1 MTFGLNAMGASISW
15 QKYLR
20 APKLRTSEPFF
31 RYLEKWLLVS
41 VVVGFITGLLVAVFD
56 YITNLTLW
64 SYFPTFFSEH
74 IFMIFPIVLAG
85 LLASGLLLKTSS
97 NQIGSGTEE
106 VILAYNK
113 EDGKIDTSSWTFPK
127 KMLATVMTIGF
138 GGSAGQEG
146 PSVYAGGVVGSW
158 VWSKLGSRRLT
169 LEDRRI
175 LVLAGAAAGIGAVF
189 KAPLTGIIF
198 ALEVPFKDDLAHD
211 ALIPSLVSAVVS
223 YLTLIAIDGSQ
234 PLFRFPG
241 IATLSLTDIAGSA
254 VLGVICGL
262 GALIFIFVYRNTT
275 LLVGR
280 ISSKFYIKAFLG
292 AVVVSG
298 IGIIS
303 VIILHRPYPLGISYD
318 LVSLAL
324 SPTTLLS
331 ALLVLFIMKLLATS
345 FTLGSTG
352 DGGIFIPQIVMG
364 ATLGGIFGQMF
375 FPANVGLFVAVGM
388 ASFLAAGF
396 KTPLAAVTFVAETTA
411 GPAYLIPS
419 LIAAAVSY
427 SVSGEASVSEHQKL
441 RDEIDISEIKDMTAD
456 RVMTKNVIAI
466 PAEISVLDFVEEYLF
481 KYQHKRFPVVDKNG
495 LIGTMSMNEVKS
507 TEREKWFKV
516 LVKDACNPNYK
527 FAYPDDNVQK
537 ILDLMYTSNI
547 GRVPI
552 VDRADPRRIVGIVA
566 KTDIIKTIEKR
577 RFGT

>member
-1 MTFGLNAMGASISW
+1 MVRTLEPSTSW
-15 QKYLR
+15 LRKYLR
-20 APKLRTSEPFF
+20 PPKLRTNEPFL

-41 VVVGFITGLLVAVFD
+41 GIVGFITGLVVAVFD
-56 YITNLTLW
+56 YVTNLTLW
-64 SYFPTFFSEH
+64 SYFPNFFTQH

-106 VILAYNK
+106 VILAYN
-113 EDGKIDTSSWTFPK
+113 EEEGKIDSSSWSFPK
-127 KMLATVMTIGF
+127 KMLAAVMTIGF

-169 LEDRRI
+169 LDDRRI

-211 ALIPSLVSAVVS
+211 ALIPSLVSSVVS

-234 PLFRFPG
+234 PLFKFPG
-241 IATLSLTDIAGSA
+241 IPSLSLTDITGSA
-254 VLGVICGL
+254 ILGVICGL
-262 GALIFIFVYRNTT
+262 GALIFILVYRNTT
-275 LLVGR
+275 LFIGR
-280 ISSKFYIKAFLG
+280 ISSKFYVKALLG

-303 VIILHRPYPLGISYD
+303 VIVLHRPYPLGISYD
-318 LVSLAL
+318 LINLAL
-324 SPTTLLS
+324 SPTTILS
-331 ALLVLFIMKLLATS
+331 ALLMLFIMKLLATS

-364 ATLGGIFGQMF
+364 AALGGLFGHMF
-375 FPANVGLFVAVGM
+375 FPANVDLFVAVGM

-396 KTPLAAVTFVAETTA
+396 KTPLAAVAFVAETTA
-411 GPAYLIPS
+411 GPGYLIPS
-419 LIAAAVSY
+419 LIAAAISY

-441 RDEIDISEIKDMTAD
+441 RDEIDISEVKDMTAD
-456 RVMTKNVIAI
+456 QVMTPNVIAV

-481 KYQHKRFPVVDKNG
+481 KYQHKAFPVVDKNG
-495 LIGTMSMNEVKS
+495 LIGTISMDEAKS
-507 TEREKWFKV
+507 TEQEKWFQV
-516 LVKDACNPNYK
+516 PVKNACNANYK
-527 FAYPDDNVQK
+527 AAYPDDRLQK

-547 GRVPI
+547 GRIPI
-552 VDRADPRRIVGIVA
+552 VDRENPRRIVGIVA
-566 KTDIIKTIEKR
+566 KTDIIRAIEKR

>member
-1 MTFGLNAMGASISW
+1 MHTNVTSSSIVW
-15 QKYLR
+15 FQKYFR
-20 APKLRTSEPFF
+20 RPTLRTNEPFF

-41 VVVGFITGLLVAVFD
+41 GIVGFITGLVVAVFD
-56 YITNLTLW
+56 YVTNLTLW
-64 SYFPTFFSEH
+64 SFFPKFFGQY
-74 IFMIFPIVLAG
+74 IFMIFPIVLVG
-85 LLASGLLLKTSS
+85 LLASGLLLKSSS

-106 VILAYNK
+106 VIRAYN
-113 EDGKIDTSSWTFPK
+113 EEEGKIDTSSWSFPK
-127 KMLATVMTIGF
+127 KMLAAVMTIGF

-158 VWSKLGSRRLT
+158 VWSKLGTRRLS
-169 LEDRRI
+169 LGDRRI

-223 YLTLIAIDGSQ
+223 YLTLITIDGSQ
-234 PLFRFPG
+234 PLFKFPG
-241 IATLSLTDIAGSA
+241 IVSLSLTDIGGSA

-262 GALIFIFVYRNTT
+262 GALIFILVYRNTT
-275 LLVGR
+275 LLLAR
-280 ISSKFYIKAFLG
+280 ISSKFYVKAFLG

-303 VIILHRPYPLGISYD
+303 VITLHRPYPLGISYD
-318 LVSLAL
+318 LITLAL
-324 SPTTLLS
+324 SPSTLVS
-331 ALLVLFIMKLLATS
+331 ALLMLFIMKLLATS
-345 FTLGSTG
+345 FTLGGTG

-364 ATLGGIFGQMF
+364 AALGGLFGHMF
-375 FPANVGLFVAVGM
+375 FPASVDLFVAVGM

-396 KTPLAAVTFVAETTA
+396 KTPLAAVAFVAETTA
-411 GPAYLIPS
+411 GPGYLIPS
-419 LIAAAVSY
+419 LIAAALSY

-441 RDEIDISEIKDMTAD
+441 RDEVDISEVKDMTAD
-456 RVMTKNVIAI
+456 QVMTKNVIAV

-495 LIGTMSMNEVKS
+495 LIGTISMDEVKH
-507 TEREKWFKV
+507 TEREKWFQV
-516 LVKDACNPNYK
+516 PVRDACNTNYK
-527 FAYPDDNVQK
+527 VAYPDDNLQK

-552 VDRADPRRIVGIVA
+552 VERTDPRRIVGILS
-566 KTDIIKTIEKR
+566 KTDIIKAIEKQ
-577 RFGT
+577 RFRT

>member
-1 MTFGLNAMGASISW
+1 MPKQSRLR
-15 QKYLR
+15 KYLKV
-20 APKLRTSEPFF
+20 PTLRTNEPFL
-31 RYLEKWLLVS
+31 RYLEKWLFVS
-41 VVVGFITGLLVAVFD
+41 IIVGFITGLVVAVFD
-56 YITNLTLW
+56 YVTNLTLW
-64 SYFPTFFSEH
+64 AYFPNFFAQH

-97 NQIGSGTEE
+97 NQIGSGSEE

-113 EDGKIDTSSWTFPK
+113 EDGKIDTSSWSFPK
-127 KMLATVMTIGF
+127 KMLAAVMTIGF

-158 VWSKLGSRRLT
+158 VWGKLGSRHLS
-169 LEDRRI
+169 LDDRRI

-211 ALIPSLVSAVVS
+211 ALVPSLVSSVVS

-241 IATLSLTDIAGSA
+241 IVSLSLTDIGGSA
-254 VLGVICGL
+254 VLGVVCGL

-280 ISSKFYIKAFLG
+280 ISSKFYVKAFLG

-318 LVSLAL
+318 LIGLAL

-331 ALLVLFIMKLLATS
+331 ALLMLFIMKLLATS

-364 ATLGGIFGQMF
+364 AALGGIFGQMF
-375 FPANVGLFVAVGM
+375 FPARVDLFVAVGM

-427 SVSGEASVSEHQKL
+427 SVSGESSVSEHQKL
-441 RDEIDISEIKDMTAD
+441 RNEIDISEVKDMTANQ
-456 RVMTKNVIAI
+456 VMTRNVIAI
-466 PAEISVLDFVEEYLF
+466 PAELSVLDFVEEYLF
-481 KYQHKRFPVVDKNG
+481 KYQHKRFPVVDKDG

-507 TEREKWFKV
+507 TPREKWFQV
-516 LVKDACNPNYK
+516 LVKDVCNANYTI
-527 FAYPDDNVQK
+527 AYPDDKLQK

-552 VDRADPRRIVGIVA
+552 VDRADPRRIVGIVT
-566 KTDIIKTIEKR
+566 KTDIINTIEKR
-577 RFGT
+577 RLGT